1 MSSAAALISS
11 SLRGVAS
18 NGFCAGAGVYSVK
31 AWVISFGTSTNT
43 GPLRPLIAIWNAR
56 RIVSASSSTDFTM
69 KLCFVMGIV
78 IPVMS
83 TSWKESRPSRP
94 QETLP
99 VMATSGIES
108 M

>member
-1 MSSAAALISS
+1 
-11 SLRGVAS
+11 
-18 NGFCAGAGVYSVK
+18 
-31 AWVISFGTSTNT
+31 
-43 GPLRPLIAIWNAR
+43 
-56 RIVSASSSTDFTM
+56 M

-99 VMATSGIES
+99 VMATSGIEY